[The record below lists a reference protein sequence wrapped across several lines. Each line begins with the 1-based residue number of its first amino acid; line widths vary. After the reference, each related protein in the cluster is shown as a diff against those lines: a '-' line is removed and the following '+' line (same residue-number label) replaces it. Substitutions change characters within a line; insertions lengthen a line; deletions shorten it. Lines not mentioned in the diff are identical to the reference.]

1 MKMEVIY
8 LIVPFSK
15 PKFLKNVIE
24 NFNQQTYKN
33 KKLIIVENGDGI
45 GTCKDSG
52 FKPDVL
58 LKSDPHQ
65 SYARNEAVNWIKSNG
80 GGMCAN
86 FDDDDYYGPE
96 YISEIMNNRNKADII
111 GKYNFY
117 LRNTANRLV
126 LFEGVA
132 SNEKSKIM
140 HGATIA
146 TMADK
151 MPEYRNT
158 GRWGEDWDLI
168 ERMFN
173 MGNDAYVTSK
183 NNFMVRRFAS
193 NHTWKV
199 TDDQMIQT
207 IYQGLGSRRKS
218 LIIKD
223 FGPEN
228 DKTLDIVNGNIK
240 EPKYKTIKP
249 RENYLLEDSPAY
261 TLLSKKMKSFDEFIN
276 DNMNKSS
283 N

>member
-132 SNEKSKIM
+132 SN
-140 HGATIA
+140 
-146 TMADK
+146 
-151 MPEYRNT
+151 
-158 GRWGEDWDLI
+158 
-168 ERMFN
+168 
-173 MGNDAYVTSK
+173 
-183 NNFMVRRFAS
+183 
-193 NHTWKV
+193 HTWKV